1 MFNCLLLNYSSSA
14 ATRTTHEESITRE
27 NISQWQKYFNVQSA
41 GNKTSSP
48 EISVF
53 ARALRSPN
61 VRHGW
66 FESAASFQ
74 IHFIFHRLLERE
86 VKWRVWGQQ
95 RRLLSWYLL
104 TSKCPQL
111 CGRDGAGL
119 GTICDNCDDNDI
131 LVCNVCVHTVSR
143 VKTLN
148 TRWWGSGGHWGSAPR
163 VSTSSPA
170 PLSFLTQLRSETTQ
184 PTVSLA
190 RCWYKLNVIP
200 SQGSVINYPGLSCI
214 CVAFAIKFLSSSSQQ
229 TIIWFVTPCS
239 SSGLNYNKI
248 GSQFSEHFSS
258 VSIIRRVHLL
268 FMRNIC
274 SILLPSSCHHSISH
288 FLWPS
293 CRVCDTF
300 HSRIAPGPQ
309 HPLADIFHLLRNFYQ
324 SSPLPRVPRVP
335 VHMQILSPLH
345 R

>member
-1 MFNCLLLNYSSSA
+1 MCSQ
-14 ATRTTHEESITRE
+14 RE
-27 NISQWQKYFNVQSA
+27 TKLPLPRF
-41 GNKTSSP
+41 
-48 EISVF
+48 
-53 ARALRSPN
+53 LC
-61 VRHGW
+61 
-66 FESAASFQ
+66 
-74 IHFIFHRLLERE
+74 LLERWDLRMFGTDGLNPLLLFKFILFFTDCWSE
-86 VKWRVWGQQ
+86 KSSDGSGDSRALQ

-184 PTVSLA
+184 PTASLA

-214 CVAFAIKFLSSSSQQ
+214 CVAFPIKFLSSSSQQ
-229 TIIWFVTPCS
+229 TIIWFVTPSS

-324 SSPLPRVPRVP
+324 SSPLPCALCASAHANSQPP
-335 VHMQILSPLH
+335 APLAELSLRDH
-345 R
+345 